1 MGKKTEMNFE
11 EKMNKL
17 QEIVGEL
24 EKENI
29 DLDKSISLYKEGL
42 ELTKSLKD
50 ELSKFED
57 KIKELNE
64 D

>member
-1 MGKKTEMNFE
+1 MARKTEMNFE

>member
-1 MGKKTEMNFE
+1 MGKKTELNFE

>member
-1 MGKKTEMNFE
+1 MTKKTEMNFE
-11 EKMNKL
+11 DKMSRL
-17 QEIVGEL
+17 QEIVDEL
-24 EKENI
+24 EKENV

-42 ELTKSLKD
+42 ELSKTLKD

-64 D
+64 E

>member
-1 MGKKTEMNFE
+1 MAKKTEMNFE

-50 ELSKFED
+50 ELSKFAD

>member
-1 MGKKTEMNFE
+1 MAKKTEMNFE

>member
-1 MGKKTEMNFE
+1 MAKKAEMNFE

>member
-1 MGKKTEMNFE
+1 MAKKTEMNFE

-17 QEIVGEL
+17 QGIVGEL

>member
-1 MGKKTEMNFE
+1 MSKKTEMNFE
-11 EKMNKL
+11 DKMSRL
-17 QEIVGEL
+17 QEIVDEL
-24 EKENI
+24 EKENV

-42 ELTKSLKD
+42 ELSKTLKD

-64 D
+64 E